1 MRLTNKELDALVLH
15 QAGVVA
21 QKRLARGL
29 KLNHPEAVALIASQV
44 QEFAR
49 DGLSVAET
57 TARGSRILGRN
68 HVMPGVA
75 EMIHELSI
83 EACFDDGTKL
93 VCLNYPIT
101 EARLPFDLALYG
113 SFIQKS
119 ALGISM
125 EDTELQESEIEGESV
140 NPQDNTENG
149 HDIFKPGEVLTDD
162 TSLVLNEGRL
172 KRELRVTSVCDRPIQ
187 IGSHFPFIEANP
199 NLIFDRAVAYG
210 MRLDIPSGMSV
221 RFEPGDTKRIRL
233 VELAGN
239 KRIYGGNNI
248 SLGPLSDERLSCA
261 LDTVHVHGF
270 RNANE
275 KAAREP
281 IDVPLEMK
289 RHAYAENYGPSAG
302 DRVRLGD
309 TNLFIKVESDTGS
322 YGDEVKFGGGK
333 VIRDGMGQAVG
344 YNSDRTLDLVLTNAL
359 IIDAVSGIIKADIG
373 IKNNQ
378 IIGIGKA
385 GNPDI
390 MPNVNPLLVIG
401 AGTEVVAAEGM
412 IITAGAIDC
421 HVHYICPQL
430 IEQALQS
437 GVTTLIGGGTGPTQ
451 GTRATTCTPGPNNI
465 RNMFESCDVFPV
477 NIGFTGKGNCSSIN
491 PETLAPELEDQIR
504 AGAMGL
510 KLHED
515 WGTTP
520 SAIDSCLRVAEKHD
534 IQVMIHTDTLN
545 EAGCVEDTLR
555 AFRDRTVHA
564 YHAEGAGGGHAPDL
578 LRVCGEKHIIPSSTN
593 PTRPYTV
600 NTMDEVIDMLMICH
614 HLDKNIR
621 EDLAFAESRMRAE
634 TVSAEDILHDLG
646 AISLFTSDSQAM
658 GRIGE
663 TVCRTW
669 QTAHKMKEQYGP
681 LPEDAETNS
690 DNFRVKRYIAKYTI
704 NPARAHGIADY
715 VGSVEEGKYADLVLW
730 HPAFFGVKPELIIK
744 GGQIVTANIGP
755 ANASIPTAEPMN
767 FQQMFGSCGTAVT
780 RNSLYFVSEASL
792 TAPTDIRALYRVRRE
807 MRPVK
812 GTRTV
817 SKQDMLYNNYV
828 PQIAVDPETYEVT
841 IKNEDGEKRTL
852 QCEPAQSIPL
862 ARRYLFF

>member
-322 YGDEVKFGGGK
+322 YGDEVKFGGG
-333 VIRDGMGQAVG
+333 
-344 YNSDRTLDLVLTNAL
+344 
-359 IIDAVSGIIKADIG
+359 
-373 IKNNQ
+373 KNNQ

>member
-119 ALGISM
+119 ALGISI

-333 VIRDGMGQAVG
+333 
-344 YNSDRTLDLVLTNAL
+344 
-359 IIDAVSGIIKADIG
+359 
-373 IKNNQ
+373 
-378 IIGIGKA
+378 
-385 GNPDI
+385 
-390 MPNVNPLLVIG
+390 
-401 AGTEVVAAEGM
+401 
-412 IITAGAIDC
+412 
-421 HVHYICPQL
+421 
-430 IEQALQS
+430 S

-614 HLDKNIR
+614 HLDKCVYGITSANSTIVGNIR